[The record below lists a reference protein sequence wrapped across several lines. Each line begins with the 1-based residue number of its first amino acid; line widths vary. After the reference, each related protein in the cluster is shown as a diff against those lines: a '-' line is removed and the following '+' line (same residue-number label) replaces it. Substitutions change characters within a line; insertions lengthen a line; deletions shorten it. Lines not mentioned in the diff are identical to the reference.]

1 MSDLLALDFMR
12 QALLAALLAGFAAP
26 LVGVFLV
33 QRRMSLIGDGM
44 GHVALAGV
52 AIGVL
57 TGQEPVFTA
66 LIAAVLAAI
75 AIELIRASG
84 RTSGDTALAVMFY
97 GGIALG
103 VVLISRSSSG
113 TPANLTGYLF
123 GAILTTSRSDIVVFA
138 VLAVVVLGT
147 TLVLRQRFFAV
158 ANDEEYARAA
168 GIHVLRYNLVLAV
181 LTAVT
186 VVVSMRV
193 VGLLLISALMIL
205 PNATSQL
212 FARSFRSGLWWA
224 VLIGVLSS
232 VGGVLVSYVAETPS
246 GGTIVLLG
254 RRRVRR
260 GERGDGRGV
269 PGAPGR
275 ARPGRAP
282 RPRTRAGLRP
292 PRRRPRRPRGLP
304 ARRSPARRA
313 RGPLRRAR
321 APRGSRGPSRGGAA
335 MTDQMQTERRPTR
348 QRAAIAEALTGSR
361 EFRSAQDIHAAMAG
375 SGTKVGLATVY
386 RNLQAMA
393 ADGEVDVIRTPE
405 GECVYRACATEQH
418 HHHVVC
424 RSCGLAVDV
433 TGDAVERWAEAV
445 AAAHGFT
452 QVQAHRR
459 DGRPVPRLFGGYA
472 VGPGASTAPP

>member
-52 AIGVL
+52 AVGVL
-57 TGQEPVFTA
+57 TGQEPVLTA
-66 LIAAVLAAI
+66 LIAAVLAAV

-84 RTSGDTALAVMFY
+84 RTTGDTALAVMFY

-123 GAILTTSRSDIVVFA
+123 GAILTTSRTDIIVFG
-138 VLAVVVLGT
+138 VLAAVVLT
-147 TLVLRQRFFAV
+147 ATLVLRQRFFAV

-168 GIHVLRYNLVLAV
+168 GIPVLRYNLVLAV

-232 VGGVLVSYVAETPS
+232 VGGVLVSYEAETPS
-246 GGTIVLLG
+246 GGTIVLLA
-254 RRRVRR
+254 V
-260 GERGDGRGV
+260 
-269 PGAPGR
+269 GAFVTASVATAVV
-275 ARPGRAP
+275 AR
-282 RPRTRAGLRP
+282 
-292 PRRRPRRPRGLP
+292 
-304 ARRSPARRA
+304 
-313 RGPLRRAR
+313 LRRAAHDR
-321 APRGSRGPSRGGAA
+321 AERHDHEHGPDCGHPAVEHDDHVDYLHDGHR
-335 MTDQMQTERRPTR
+335 
-348 QRAAIAEALTGSR
+348 
-361 EFRSAQDIHAAMAG
+361 HAAHEGHYDEHGHDEHGHDDEHHRAG
-375 SGTKVGLATVY
+375 
-386 RNLQAMA
+386 
-393 ADGEVDVIRTPE
+393 
-405 GECVYRACATEQH
+405 
-418 HHHVVC
+418 
-424 RSCGLAVDV
+424 
-433 TGDAVERWAEAV
+433 AE
-445 AAAHGFT
+445 T
-452 QVQAHRR
+452 R
-459 DGRPVPRLFGGYA
+459 
-472 VGPGASTAPP
+472 